1 MKTAWGHRG
10 WLVLVGEMKASAF
23 YHLETF
29 GSCFHDDPPTQEV
42 QSKEVCVGVKAGKR
56 NASAGCQ

>member
-1 MKTAWGHRG
+1 M
-10 WLVLVGEMKASAF
+10 LVGEMKASAL

-29 GSCFHDDPPTQEV
+29 GSCFHDDPPTQV
-42 QSKEVCVGVKAGKR
+42 QGTEVCVGVKAGKR